1 MKRNSSIIRLYVLGT
16 ILLLGL
22 GALVAKLWYV
32 QVARGAEY
40 TARINKSSQV
50 TVRLPAVRGEIRDRN
65 GVPLARNRLSF
76 EVDFYLPDIVRAY
89 RHRKGDVPM
98 DEYIGVSYGMAS
110 KKRIEDVRDIVG
122 EMIIP
127 ELEDLGLAQD
137 YNTDHLQRHYRNETE
152 VPWTYIE
159 DLDFEQ
165 MARFS
170 ERTIGLPGVSVSEKP
185 VREYVYGALGSHFLG
200 YVGKENEPDKEEV
213 KKFNF
218 YQPDIE
224 GKAHVEQFL
233 DSELKGTAGAKI
245 LQRNAKGVIEGEVGM
260 VEPTR
265 GDDVYLTIDA
275 RLQYIT
281 EEAIRVVGRGAAVVV
296 DPNNGDILAMASV
309 PSFDPNT
316 FIPSISAQD
325 WATLNDDKSDPLLN
339 RAVSG
344 YPPGST
350 YKIPIAVA
358 GIMSGVGN
366 KRYPCAGGISI
377 GGTHMACWIA
387 SKGRTH
393 GSMDVSSGIKNS
405 CNGFF
410 YRYAIDG
417 GIDDIVKVGN
427 IIGLGQK
434 AGIPITGEQAGIL
447 PGPEWLAQNYPND
460 RWREGYTANV
470 SIGQGFVLATPLQMA
485 MSVAAI
491 ANGGTAYEPRLIKK
505 IVSSDGET
513 VTEEPAKVRGNLTS
527 DLGISDEAFEEVRRG
542 MWRVVNEGGGT
553 ARKARIK
560 GIEVAGKT
568 GTAQNWINGKKDNI
582 AWFIAFA
589 PYEDPK
595 YAVCVMVQAGH
606 AGGQVGAPIAAKI
619 LEDAFKME
627 DEGEEPVLAALE
639 PSEGNFKFVRSVDF
653 DRDIP
658 AALQESSGET
668 SDNAAG
674 SSSVAQQESAPRA
687 QPVIREGADQR
698 GKVKNKKKESP
709 LEKFFLFKL
718 FKKKEDR

>member
-1 MKRNSSIIRLYVLGT
+1 MKRNGSIIRLYALG
-16 ILLLGL
+16 IFLLLGL
-22 GALVAKLWYV
+22 GTLVAKLWYV

-50 TVRLPAVRGEIRDRN
+50 TVRLPAVRGEILDRN
-65 GVPLARNRLSF
+65 
-76 EVDFYLPDIVRAY
+76 VDFYLPDIVSAY
-89 RHRKGDVPM
+89 RNRKGSVPM
-98 DEYIGVSYGMAS
+98 DEYIGVSYGMPS
-110 KKRIEDVRDIVG
+110 RKRIEDVRDIVG

-127 ELEDLGLAQD
+127 ELEELGLAQD
-137 YNTDHLQRHYRNETE
+137 YNTEHLQTHYRNETE

-159 DLDFEQ
+159 DLNFEEI
-165 MARFS
+165 ARFS

-200 YVGKENEPDKEEV
+200 YVGRETQPDEEEV

-233 DSELKGTAGAKI
+233 DHELKGTAGAKI
-245 LQRNAKGVIEGEVGM
+245 LQRNAKGVIEGEIGM

-265 GDDVYLTIDA
+265 GNDVYLTIDA

-281 EEAIRVVGRGAAVVV
+281 EQALRVVGRGAAVVL

-325 WATLNDDKSDPLLN
+325 WTTLNDDVTDPLLN

-358 GIMSGVGN
+358 GIKSGIGDN
-366 KRYPCAGGISI
+366 RYACAGGISI

-393 GSMDVSSGIKNS
+393 GTLDISGAIKNS

-410 YRYAIDG
+410 YRYAIAG
-417 GIDDIVKVGN
+417 GIEDIIQVGN
-427 IIGLGQK
+427 IIGLGQRS
-434 AGIPITGEQAGIL
+434 GVPITGEQSGIL
-447 PGPEWLAQNYPND
+447 PGPEWLAQQYPND

-485 MSVAAI
+485 MVASAI
-491 ANGGTAYEPRLIKK
+491 ANGGTAYEPRLVRK
-505 IVSSDGET
+505 IVSPVGET

-527 DLGISDEAFEEVRRG
+527 DLGITPEQFEDVRRG

-553 ARKARIK
+553 ARRARIK
-560 GIEVAGKT
+560 GVEVAGKT

-589 PYEDPK
+589 PYEEPK

-606 AGGQVGAPIAAKI
+606 AGGAVGAPITAKI

-627 DEGEEPVLAALE
+627 EEGEEPVLAALE
-639 PSEGNFKFVRSVDF
+639 PAAGNFKFVQSVDF
-653 DRDIP
+653 NRDVP
-658 AALQESSGET
+658 AALADSSDGET
-668 SDNAAG
+668 SDTATG

-687 QPVIREGADQR
+687 QPVIRDGADQDGR
-698 GKVKNKKKESP
+698 VQNKKKESP

-718 FKKKEDR
+718 FQKKKDR